1 MSSVPRD
8 PGLLPGGRRRVASRL
23 VNGSAGAG
31 GGANIVEGD
40 VASAFVP
47 FAGQIGVVVR
57 DLKEQVDTSKYF
69 KKRFG
74 GILTCSRFSGLIKL
88 QYSKLENATGLST
101 CDIEDLWQPEEHA
114 RYPLPLSPSLVTCL
128 TDIVPPFVE
137 YVGVG
142 EQNITAWRALV
153 KHVFK
158 LCSDGVSDSTTL
170 HPIWANNIITPDE
183 RFNAFKTACETIAS
197 TLPYERVPNKWTLS
211 GLNDDKKKA
220 WQRGMQDTICLLQD
234 LNGFLSLDSS
244 ARDDEKLP
252 AFTNVFGDAHQKK
265 GLQVDVVA
273 RRVTTMKNGWVVPP
287 VVADAMVRAATV
299 LSKSAD
305 FDVLNTY
312 YLTVLDELARARPST
327 LQHKAKLS
335 RLDVSLLVAWQLT
348 LPQRAASTTYGY
360 VAAVRDAAEPGGAGR
375 PSLVLIPPTF
385 FALLVVDKGPEM
397 PTDAGLFDSM
407 GFPLPDACGKL
418 LDRKW
423 YVTLTGAQVTKQWV
437 QALTDSVRHGDLP
450 DDARFVPVTSM
461 PDVLG
466 ILLSKVEEKTW
477 NTDVLR
483 GNKNMYYVVCNAA
496 IELLFGVDP
505 QLPNRDV
512 ILGLAHIV
520 DPRPFRAPD
529 DYAVVNR
536 TRVHEAA
543 KLRAEFESL
552 CRKLGLSPP
561 SRAGGNQ
568 ITTDM
573 FTVWKGKID
582 NLLAQVSGFDASK
595 SSFYRPTLQETVDLG
610 ECLPAAGLP

>member
-1 MSSVPRD
+1 
-8 PGLLPGGRRRVASRL
+8 
-23 VNGSAGAG
+23 
-31 GGANIVEGD
+31 
-40 VASAFVP
+40 
-47 FAGQIGVVVR
+47 
-57 DLKEQVDTSKYF
+57 
-69 KKRFG
+69 
-74 GILTCSRFSGLIKL
+74 
-88 QYSKLENATGLST
+88 
-101 CDIEDLWQPEEHA
+101 
-114 RYPLPLSPSLVTCL
+114 
-128 TDIVPPFVE
+128 
-137 YVGVG
+137 
-142 EQNITAWRALV
+142 
-153 KHVFK
+153 
-158 LCSDGVSDSTTL
+158 
-170 HPIWANNIITPDE
+170 
-183 RFNAFKTACETIAS
+183 
-197 TLPYERVPNKWTLS
+197 
-211 GLNDDKKKA
+211 
-220 WQRGMQDTICLLQD
+220 
-234 LNGFLSLDSS
+234 
-244 ARDDEKLP
+244 
-252 AFTNVFGDAHQKK
+252 
-265 GLQVDVVA
+265 
-273 RRVTTMKNGWVVPP
+273 
-287 VVADAMVRAATV
+287 
-299 LSKSAD
+299 
-305 FDVLNTY
+305 
-312 YLTVLDELARARPST
+312 
-327 LQHKAKLS
+327 
-335 RLDVSLLVAWQLT
+335 
-348 LPQRAASTTYGY
+348 
-360 VAAVRDAAEPGGAGR
+360 
-375 PSLVLIPPTF
+375 
-385 FALLVVDKGPEM
+385 M
-397 PTDAGLFDSM
+397 PTDDGLFDSM